1 MPIDMHAHWVPKE
14 VSALLRTRSAAPMI
28 RVGDNGQE
36 HLHSLFRAMPIQSDF
51 DDLNLRITE
60 MDRHGV
66 QRAVLSLT
74 TVLGVEAL
82 PLADA
87 LPLCRAHNDA
97 ASAVC
102 VAHPDRF
109 SAFAAVPVADLAV
122 GLAEFERAMDLPGIV
137 GALLPGD
144 GFLSAKRAERFRP
157 FFEAANR
164 RNAIFLVH
172 YGKLADD
179 AEPPRLDTSDN
190 AHARVGTLDM
200 QARLSQNMLTF
211 CMTDFLKPY
220 PNVTVLSHNLGGN
233 IAFEVDRMDHRSM
246 LDRPTD
252 ELPSKRIRAAHVL
265 VDCNSLGARAIE
277 MAVEAYGAEKI
288 VFGSDGTDFGMKW
301 TNDAIAGARI
311 PDAAKRAILDGNAA
325 AAVAR
330 VKTPALA
337 AAAE

>member
-1 MPIDMHAHWVPKE
+1 MPH
-14 VSALLRTRSAAPMI
+14 
-28 RVGDNGQE
+28 
-36 HLHSLFRAMPIQSDF
+36 F
-51 DDLNLRITE
+51 DDLEARIAE
-60 MDRHGV
+60 MDRNGV
-66 QRAVLSLT
+66 ERAVLSLT

-82 PLADA
+82 PLADS

-102 VAHPDRF
+102 AKYPDRF
-109 SAFAAVPVADLAV
+109 TAFAAVPVADLNA
-122 GLAEFERAMDLPGIV
+122 GLQEFERAMALPGIV

-144 GFLSAKRAERFRP
+144 GFLSVKRAERFRP

-164 RNAIFLVH
+164 LGAIFLVH

-179 AEPPRLDTSDN
+179 PEPVRVDTSDN

-200 QARLSQNMLTF
+200 QARLSQNMITF

-220 PNVTVLSHNLGGN
+220 PNVTVVSHNLGGN
-233 IAFEVDRMDHRSM
+233 IAYEVDRMDHRSM
-246 LDRPTD
+246 IDRPSD
-252 ELPSKRIRAAHVL
+252 ELPSKRIRAARVL

-277 MAVEAYGAEKI
+277 IAVEAYGADKI

-301 TNDAIAGARI
+301 SCDAIAAARI
-311 PDAAKRAILDGNAA
+311 PEDAKRAILDGNAA
-325 AAVAR
+325 AALAR
-330 VKTPALA
+330 VRKPGLA